1 MLDGLLCVAPRR
13 GAFATHVAPTRL
25 LHTMRMEWI
34 YTGFHRTR
42 WEWGMHRIFVILTV
56 LAALWAPPLWA
67 APQARPVEW
76 KMDKQVFSG
85 FLVYDDARDEKRP
98 GLVMVPD
105 WLGVTPAAIDKA
117 RQIAGDD
124 YVVLVVD
131 MYGKGVRPRD
141 PAEALA
147 QVKKMYADIPMMR
160 ARINKSVDVLRA
172 HADDALLD
180 AAKIA
185 ALGFCFGGSSV
196 LELARSGAD
205 VAGVVTF
212 HGGLGTSMP
221 AQPGVVKAP
230 LLILNGADDKSAAPD
245 IAGFEK
251 EMNDAGADWQFVD
264 FSGAVHC
271 FALET
276 ANSPPG
282 CVYNERAAK
291 RAYKMMD
298 GFFKE
303 IFGD

>member
-1 MLDGLLCVAPRR
+1 MRR
-13 GAFATHVAPTRL
+13 ISLSLA
-25 LHTMRMEWI
+25 
-34 YTGFHRTR
+34 
-42 WEWGMHRIFVILTV
+42 V
-56 LAALWAPPLWA
+56 LAALWASPLLA
-67 APQARPVEW
+67 APQAKPVEW
-76 KMDKQVFSG
+76 KIGKQVFSG
-85 FLVYDDARDEKRP
+85 YLVYDDANAMKRP

-105 WLGVTPAAIDKA
+105 WLGVTPAAVDKA

-131 MYGKGVRPRD
+131 MYGKGVRPKD
-141 PAEALA
+141 AAEALT
-147 QVKKMYADIPMMR
+147 QVKKVYADVPMMR
-160 ARINKSVDVLRA
+160 VRINKAV
-172 HADDALLD
+172 DALRTHAGDAPLD
-180 AAKIA
+180 PEKIA

-212 HGGLGTSMP
+212 HGGLATSMP
-221 AQPGVVKAP
+221 AQPGVIKAP
-230 LLILNGADDKSAAPD
+230 LLILNGADDENTAPE

-251 EMNDAGADWQFVD
+251 EMDEAGADWQFVN

-298 GFFKE
+298 DFLE
-303 IFGD
+303 EVFGE

>member
-1 MLDGLLCVAPRR
+1 MRR
-13 GAFATHVAPTRL
+13 ISLIWLA
-25 LHTMRMEWI
+25 
-34 YTGFHRTR
+34 
-42 WEWGMHRIFVILTV
+42 
-56 LAALWAPPLWA
+56 LAAFWASPLLA
-67 APQARPVEW
+67 SPQEKPVEW
-76 KMDKQVFSG
+76 KIGEQVFSG
-85 FLVYDDARDEKRP
+85 YLVYDDANAIKRP

-105 WLGVTPAAIDKA
+105 WLGVTPASVDKA
-117 RQIAGDD
+117 RQIAGND

-131 MYGKGVRPRD
+131 MYGKGVRPKD

-160 ARINKSVDVLRA
+160 ARINKAVEVLRGEA
-172 HADDALLD
+172 GKAPLD
-180 AAKIA
+180 PAKVG

-212 HGGLGTSMP
+212 HGGLDTSLP
-221 AQPGVVKAP
+221 AQSGVVKAP
-230 LLILNGADDKSAAPD
+230 LLILNGADDRNTAPE

-251 EMNDAGADWQFVD
+251 EMNAAGADWQFVN

-271 FALET
+271 FALEN

-291 RAYKMMD
+291 RAYRMMGD
-298 GFFKE
+298 FFDE
-303 IFGD
+303 IFGN

>member
-1 MLDGLLCVAPRR
+1 MRR
-13 GAFATHVAPTRL
+13 
-25 LHTMRMEWI
+25 I
-34 YTGFHRTR
+34 S
-42 WEWGMHRIFVILTV
+42 VI
-56 LAALWAPPLWA
+56 LAALAVSWASPLWA

-76 KMDKQVFSG
+76 KIDKQVFSG
-85 FLVYDDARDEKRP
+85 YLVYGDANATKRP

-105 WLGVTPAAIDKA
+105 WLGVTPAAVDKA

-131 MYGKGVRPRD
+131 MYGEGVRPKD
-141 PAEALA
+141 AAEALA
-147 QVKKMYADIPMMR
+147 QVKKIYADIPMMR
-160 ARINKSVDVLRA
+160 ARINKSVEVLRA
-172 HADDALLD
+172 QAGDAPLD
-180 AAKIA
+180 PQKIA

-205 VAGVVTF
+205 VAGVVSF
-212 HGGLGTSMP
+212 HGGLGTGMP
-221 AQPGVVKAP
+221 AQPGAVKAP
-230 LLILNGADDKSAAPD
+230 LLILNGADDKNTAPD

-251 EMNDAGADWQFVD
+251 EMNEAGADWQFVN

-291 RAYKMMD
+291 RAYRMMGD
-298 GFFKE
+298 FFE
-303 IFGD
+303 ERFGD

>member
-1 MLDGLLCVAPRR
+1 
-13 GAFATHVAPTRL
+13 
-25 LHTMRMEWI
+25 MRKISLVW
-34 YTGFHRTR
+34 
-42 WEWGMHRIFVILTV
+42 LA
-56 LAALWAPPLWA
+56 LAALWASPLSA
-67 APQARPVEW
+67 SPQEKPIEW
-76 KMDKQVFSG
+76 KIGEQVFSG
-85 FLVYDDARDEKRP
+85 YLVYDDANAIKRP

-105 WLGVTPAAIDKA
+105 WLGVTPAAVDKA
-117 RQIAGDD
+117 RQIADND

-131 MYGKGVRPRD
+131 MYGKGVRPKD

-160 ARINKSVDVLRA
+160 TRINKAMEMLRA
-172 HADDALLD
+172 EAGKAPLD
-180 AAKIA
+180 PEKVA

-212 HGGLGTSMP
+212 HGGLDTGMP
-221 AQPGVVKAP
+221 AQPGAVKAP
-230 LLILNGADDKSAAPD
+230 LLILNGADDKNTAPE

-251 EMNDAGADWQFVD
+251 EMNAAGADWQFVN

-271 FALET
+271 FALEN

-291 RAYKMMD
+291 RAYRMMD
-298 GFFKE
+298 DFFEE
-303 IFGD
+303 IFSE

>member
-1 MLDGLLCVAPRR
+1 
-13 GAFATHVAPTRL
+13 
-25 LHTMRMEWI
+25 MRKI
-34 YTGFHRTR
+34 S
-42 WEWGMHRIFVILTV
+42 VILAA
-56 LAALWAPPLWA
+56 LAALWVSPVLA
-67 APQARPVEW
+67 APQAKPLEW
-76 KMDKQVFSG
+76 KIDKQVFSG
-85 FLVYDDARDEKRP
+85 YLVYDDAKATNRP

-105 WLGVTPAAIDKA
+105 WLGVTPAAVDKA
-117 RQIAGDD
+117 KQIAGDD

-131 MYGKGVRPRD
+131 MYGKGVRPKD

-160 ARINKSVDVLRA
+160 ARINRSAEVLRA
-172 HADDALLD
+172 QAEKAPLD
-180 AAKIA
+180 PARIA

-212 HGGLGTSMP
+212 HGGLDTSMP
-221 AQPGVVKAP
+221 AQSGVIKAP
-230 LLILNGADDKSAAPD
+230 LLILNGADDKNTAPD

-251 EMNDAGADWQFVD
+251 EMNAAGADWQFVN

-298 GFFKE
+298 DFFE
-303 IFGD
+303 EVFGE